1 MKRLLGGGAIVA
13 ALFNTFPVAGWAAEE
28 AARADNGVIEE
39 ILVTTKR
46 GTGISTQDMTEAV
59 SAFSGEALERMFATT
74 LEDFNAS
81 VPNVQLEHVGLFAAA
96 GSYSMRGVG
105 SAGIESFADPV
116 VAVFVDDVYYSRNAV
131 ALLHLFD
138 IEEVTA
144 LRGPQGILYGRNAF
158 AGAIS
163 VRTKRPEMD

>member
-1 MKRLLGGGAIVA
+1 MAA
-13 ALFNTFPVAGWAAEE
+13 ALLSMGFGSAYGAEQSAKPE
-28 AARADNGVIEE
+28 SGVIEE

-46 GTGISTQDMTEAV
+46 GTGVSTQDMTESV

-74 LEDFNAS
+74 LEDFNAA
-81 VPNVQLEHVGLFAAA
+81 VPNTQLEHVGLFAAA

-131 ALLHLFD
+131 ALLHLFENLD
-138 IEEVTA
+138 RRLHDVVAVHI
-144 LRGPQGILYGRNAF
+144 
-158 AGAIS
+158 
-163 VRTKRPEMD
+163 RP